1 MKGFYYIGRGIDIM
15 RALQVY
21 LRQEVT
27 QRDAASI
34 MNWMKDQEVIQYLN
48 ETSNIVTE
56 IEMAMKRVNMF
67 IMTHLFNRGG
77 SFFLICTDANN
88 PVGFVKLVQ
97 GSSEAEMVIVIGER
111 KNWGHGYGT
120 RAIHKGLSY
129 AFFERRIPRV
139 VAKIHSNNSRSIK
152 IFEKAGFTLE
162 KDSTHTRTYCITMED
177 FIKQYS

>member
-1 MKGFYYIGRGIDIM
+1 M
-15 RALQVY
+15 RALQVC

-27 QRDAASI
+27 QRDAISI

-48 ETSNIVTE
+48 ETSDIVTE
-56 IEMAMKRVNMF
+56 LELAMKRVNMY

-77 SFFLICTDANN
+77 SFFLICTTEDK
-88 PVGFVKLVQ
+88 PIGFVKLVQ
-97 GSSEAEMVIVIGER
+97 STQEAEIVIVIGER

-120 RAIHKGLSY
+120 RAINKGLNH

-139 VAKIHSNNSRSIK
+139 VAKIHPNNIRSIK

-162 KDSTHTRTYCITMED
+162 KETAQTRIYSVTMED
-177 FIKQYS
+177 FIKKYL